1 MIQVLMKRIITTLLP
16 LTCVAAV
23 TVLMLVSCDKKVEST
38 STSGMAK
45 VACDES
51 FRNIL
56 QQEIEVFEYIYPTAN
71 IMPYYVDEQAA
82 VDSLLNMGTVKTA
95 VITRRLTEKEC
106 KYLED
111 HKRHVKQQKIA
122 VDAIALISNPAND
135 LEEPVSRTDLAK
147 ILSGEITRWNQIG
160 PSKMGRI
167 DVVFEHQ
174 ASSTVKYMRDSLMN
188 GKPFGP
194 NVFAQKTPED
204 VFKVVSENRN
214 ALGVIGVSWIS
225 SDLSGRTP
233 TTEELARSLQVNDTT
248 SLDFDRAVKVLKVRA
263 DSSITAYKP
272 YQAYIF
278 DGSYPLYRSI
288 YMITVAPGSSL
299 GHGFYSF
306 VTGFQGQKLIQMTG
320 ILPATVRPRMVSVN

>member
-1 MIQVLMKRIITTLLP
+1 MKILRNILAAGAMIIMAL
-16 LTCVAAV
+16 AV
-23 TVLMLVSCDKKVEST
+23 VSCDKKAQST

-45 VACDES
+45 IACDES

-82 VDSLLNMGTVKTA
+82 VDSLLNMGDVKTI
-95 VITRRLTEKEC
+95 VITRELTAKEK

-111 HKRHVKQQKIA
+111 NKKHVKQQKIA
-122 VDAIALISNPAND
+122 VDAIALISNPKND
-135 LEEPVSRTDLAK
+135 LEEPISRKDLAE
-147 ILSGEITRWNQIG
+147 ILEGKITRWNQIG
-160 PSKMGRI
+160 PSKMGKI

-174 ASSTVKYMRDSLMN
+174 ASSTAKYMRDSLMN
-188 GKPFGP
+188 GKPFGA
-194 NVFAQKTPED
+194 NVFAQKSAQD
-204 VFKVVSENRN
+204 VFKVVSENPD
-214 ALGVIGVSWIS
+214 ALGIIGVSWIS

-233 TTEELARSLQVNDTT
+233 TTEELAKSLQVNDTT
-248 SLDFDRAVKVLKVRA
+248 SLDFNEAVKVLKVRG
-263 DSSITAYKP
+263 DSALTAYKP

-278 DGSYPLYRSI
+278 DGSYPLFRSV

-306 VTGFQGQKLIQMTG
+306 VTGFQGQKLIQLTG
-320 ILPATVRPRMVSVN
+320 VLPATVRPRMVNVN